1 MKVLITDFD
10 FPNVELELALFRQA
24 GLQVTTAQCKTEDEV
39 IAAGK
44 DADAFLLQYAPA
56 NRKVFEALPGLKI
69 VSRYGAGFD
78 TINTDD
84 AKACGVW
91 VGNSPD
97 YGVHEVASHAFAM
110 ALNLTRH
117 LSFYDR
123 DVRAGKWHYLTPGVL
138 KRPSNMTV
146 GVLGMGRI
154 GRRFAHLARETYGK
168 VIACDPHIM
177 AYDFPP
183 YVERVDMTELF
194 ATADIISV
202 HTPLNDETRNIVNS
216 KVLNLMKPGSY
227 VVNTA
232 RGGLV
237 NVDDALA
244 ALNSGQLGGLALD
257 VLPQEPPG
265 DHPLVR
271 HPRTILTPHAA
282 FFSQEAE
289 IELRSKAAQNII
301 TFARTGRPD
310 YIVTKGTR

>member
-1 MKVLITDFD
+1 MNVLITDFD
-10 FPNVELELALFRQA
+10 FPNVDLELDLFKQA
-24 GLQVTTAQCKTEDEV
+24 GLKVTTAQCKTADEL
-39 IAAGK
+39 IAAGQ

-69 VSRYGAGFD
+69 VSRYGA
-78 TINTDD
+78 
-84 AKACGVW
+84 
-91 VGNSPD
+91 
-97 YGVHEVASHAFAM
+97 
-110 ALNLTRH
+110 
-117 LSFYDR
+117 
-123 DVRAGKWHYLTPGVL
+123 VRAGKWHYLTPGVL

-216 KVLNLMKPGSY
+216 KVLNLMTPGSY

-237 NVDDALA
+237 NVEDALA

-257 VLPQEPPG
+257 VLPNEPPG
-265 DHPLVR
+265 DHPLVK

-282 FFSQEAE
+282 FYSQEAE
-289 IELRSKAAQNII
+289 IELRRKAAQNII
-301 TFARTGRPD
+301 TFARTGKPD
-310 YIVTKGTR
+310 YLVTQGVR